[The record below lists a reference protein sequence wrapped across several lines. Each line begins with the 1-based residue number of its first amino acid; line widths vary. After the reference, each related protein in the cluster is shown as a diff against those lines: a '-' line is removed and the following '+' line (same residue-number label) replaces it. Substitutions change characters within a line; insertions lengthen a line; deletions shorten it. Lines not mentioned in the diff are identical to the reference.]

1 MRFEV
6 VGRGIEITDAIREH
20 AEEKSK
26 KLTRYYDGV
35 QQINITITREDHGN
49 HAQFDV
55 ELILDV
61 VNHDDFVCHG
71 KGDDLYLAIDQA
83 VQKGTRV
90 ITDFKDK
97 LRDRKESHTR

>member
-6 VGRGIEITDAIREH
+6 VGRGVEVTGPIREH
-20 AEEKSK
+20 AEDKTN
-26 KLTRYYDGV
+26 KLTRYYDGI
-35 QQINITITREDHGN
+35 QQISLTISREDHGN

-61 VNHDDFVCHG
+61 VSHNDFVCHA

-83 VQKGTRV
+83 VQKGVRV

-97 LRDRKESHTR
+97 LRDR